1 MQKPFLLDDLYI
13 QYRKGLLEK
22 KQFEGMIF
30 ETVFEERRRFNLHR
44 WRDEDCGDFMSWVY
58 PRLSKAIDSYRDT
71 GASFET
77 YIGAVVRWSSKEYRA
92 RMADSKIA
100 EYTSWTVRFPD
111 EYVCQT
117 EPEYFE
123 EAPPEKTEPEQPGP
137 EQSKIAPRWRK
148 NPRQLLFL
156 ILKCYWYISDDFLD
170 RIAPRIGIETEYLK
184 KTVDKMRALRLSR
197 DEELR
202 CLRERIYCQ
211 FYRCI
216 MYEKRL
222 AAMPENSVLC
232 LRMKSRLQKA
242 RQRLEAM
249 RKRLAGTR
257 PDATN
262 RQIAE
267 IIGISKGTVDAS
279 LYALKSRWNND
290 PDKSILN

>member
-1 MQKPFLLDDLYI
+1 
-13 QYRKGLLEK
+13 LLEK

-30 ETVFEERRRFNLHR
+30 ETILEERRRFNLHR

-77 YIGAVVRWSSKEYRA
+77 YIGAVVRWSAKEYRA
-92 RMADSKIA
+92 RMADTNMA

-111 EYVCQT
+111 EYVCQA
-117 EPEYFE
+117 EPEYL
-123 EAPPEKTEPEQPGP
+123 EAALPVQTEAAWQGP
-137 EQSKIAPRWRK
+137 EPSATGLRQKK

-156 ILKCYWYISDDFLD
+156 ILKCYRYVSDDFLD
-170 RIAPRIGIETEYLK
+170 RIAPRMGIETEYLK
-184 KTVDKMRALRLSR
+184 NMVDKMRALRLKR

-202 CLRERIYCQ
+202 CLRERIHCQ

-216 MYEKRL
+216 VYEKRL
-222 AAMPENSVLC
+222 AATPDNSALC
-232 LRMKSRLQKA
+232 LKMLARLQRA
-242 RQRLEAM
+242 RLRLEAM
-249 RKRLAGTR
+249 RKRLAGIR

-267 IIGISKGTVDAS
+267 ITGISKGTVDAS
-279 LYALKSRWNND
+279 LHALKSRWNND
-290 PDKSILN
+290 PNTSILN